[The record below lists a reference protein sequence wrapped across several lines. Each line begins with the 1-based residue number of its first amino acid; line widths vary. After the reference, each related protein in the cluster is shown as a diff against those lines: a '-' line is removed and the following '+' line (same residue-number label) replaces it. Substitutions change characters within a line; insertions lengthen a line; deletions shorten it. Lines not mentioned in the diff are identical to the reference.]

1 MFMAAL
7 DKMGKLD
14 DPFFGTVK
22 PDETVDLV
30 FNLSKGED
38 HRGPWNEPPQFR
50 YVDNPEP
57 SGDLPPAPVD
67 PDDEK
72 MPLAAE

>member
-7 DKMGKLD
+7 ERMGKLS
-14 DPFFGTVK
+14 DPYFGTIK

-30 FNLSKGED
+30 FNLSKGDD
-38 HRGPWNEPPQFR
+38 HRGPWNKAPKFR
-50 YVDNPEP
+50 YENDPKP
-57 SGDLPPAPVD
+57 MGGMPPAPVN

-72 MPLAAE
+72 MTAAAE